1 MMTANPKEKQLIG
14 TNLSETKE
22 RELRV
27 LMRAM
32 GSVLVAFSGGVD
44 SSYLG
49 YVARQELGED
59 AKCVIGLSPSVSAF
73 QREAARSFAA
83 NHELNSWRSRPMRS
97 TDPRYAANPTNR
109 CYFCKTELYTKLSG
123 MSWRI
128 RDWIRHRRHERR

>member
-27 LMRAM
+27 LMRSM

-83 NHELNSWRSRPMRS
+83 NHELDYLEIKTDEV

-109 CYFCKTELYTKLSG
+109 CYFCKTELYTKLG
-123 MSWRI
+123 EMSWPIGNWLRP
-128 RDWIRHRRHERR
+128 